1 MNLVDRA
8 KNLIVTPKTEW
19 AVIEPEATQPAEL
32 ITGYLLPLAAVSAI
46 AGLIGSSIIGIG
58 GIYRPPLMASL
69 GWALFSI
76 VIAVISCFVLSFIIN
91 ALAPT
96 FGGTQST
103 TQALK
108 VAVYSYTPAWV
119 AGVFQIIPFLGVLI
133 AFLGALY
140 AIYVLYLGL
149 PRLMKS
155 PPDKAVG
162 YTLVVVI
169 CAIVLGFVLA
179 AIGGMFMFA
188 SMGSRG
194 MFGLAG
200 SPPAA
205 QVQADPNS
213 PLGRLEQIGQQ
224 LDQSAKKMEA
234 AQKSGDPNAQ
244 VNAAMEGLGALFGG
258 GRRVDPMEIE
268 QLKTFV
274 PDTLAGMPKTSNRAE
289 KTGMAGLM
297 VSTAGARYGDG
308 EKTIELEVVDTG
320 GVSGLV
326 GLASWVGVMGEKEDD
341 DGYERTHKVGDRI
354 VHEKGSKRGGQNEIG
369 IVLGN
374 RFVVTAKSSSVD
386 VNGLKTVV
394 SSLDLAKLEAM
405 KDVGAK

>member
-8 KNLIVTPKTEW
+8 KNMIVTPKTEW
-19 AVIEPEATQPAEL
+19 AVIEPETTQPAEL
-32 ITGYLLPLAAVSAI
+32 ITGYVLPLAAVSAI
-46 AGLIGSSIIGIG
+46 AGVIGSSFVGIG
-58 GIYRPPLMASL
+58 AFYRVPLMTAL
-69 GWALFSI
+69 GWALFQI

-96 FGGTQST
+96 FNGTKST
-103 TQALK
+103 TQAFK

-119 AGVFQIIPFLGVLI
+119 AGVFQIIPILGGLLALI
-133 AFLGALY
+133 GALY

-155 PPDKAVG
+155 PEDKAVG

-169 CAIVLGFVLA
+169 CAIVLGFLLA
-179 AIGGMFMFA
+179 MIGGMFMLG
-188 SMGSRG
+188 SMASRG
-194 MFGLAG
+194 MFGVVGGTPVVESQL
-200 SPPAA
+200 
-205 QVQADPNS
+205 DPNS
-213 PLGRLEQIGQQ
+213 TLGRIGQQ
-224 LDQSAKKMEA
+224 LDESAKKMEA
-234 AQKSGDPNAQ
+234 AQKSGDTNAQ
-244 VNAAMEGLGALFGG
+244 VGAAMEGLGALFGG
-258 GRRVDPMEIE
+258 GRRVDPMQIE

-274 PDTLAGMPKTSNRAE
+274 PETLAGLPRISHSAE
-289 KTGMAGLM
+289 RTGMAGLM
-297 VSTAGARYGDG
+297 VANAEARYGEGD
-308 EKTIELEVVDTG
+308 KTIELAVVDTG

-354 VHEKGSKRGGQNEIG
+354 VHEKGSKRGGQNEFG

-374 RFVVTAKSSSVD
+374 RFVVSAKSSSVD
-386 VNGLKTVV
+386 VNGLKSAV
-394 SSLDLAKLEAM
+394 SSVDLAKLESM